1 MGFIAGS
8 KTEIPTRKFICCPM
22 ACHSVRLPTV
32 PCSCSDSCDQELRR
46 RGAACGARACRG
58 DHYSV
63 LGVRRNASRIE
74 IKRAY
79 RRLARQYHPD
89 VCKDRGS
96 EQRFKQINRAYESI
110 VKDYGY
116 FQSET
121 GLNCSIE
128 DLFMTI
134 TSEVSPDIFHSNKW
148 FEGFNFNSPSYYET
162 STILESVDEEVF
174 MTDAN
179 EDQHKK
185 LEDFAPWMEY

>member
-1 MGFIAGS
+1 
-8 KTEIPTRKFICCPM
+8 M
-22 ACHSVRLPTV
+22 ACYSVRLPTF
-32 PCSCSDSCDQELRR
+32 PCCCSDSCDQEQRR
-46 RGAACGARACRG
+46 RGAAFGARACRG
-58 DHYSV
+58 DHYSI
-63 LGVRRNASRIE
+63 LGVRRNASRNE

-110 VKDYGY
+110 VKDYSY

-134 TSEVSPDIFHSNKW
+134 TTEVVPDIFNSNEW
-148 FEGFNFNSPSYYET
+148 FEGLNFNNPSYYET
-162 STILESVDEEVF
+162 STIHEIMDEEVF

-179 EDQHKK
+179 EDQYKK